1 MGLILWG
8 CILLML
14 VMLDRFIV
22 SAAYH
27 NRRGYQ
33 RRKKLSMARR

>member
-1 MGLILWG
+1 MGLILWA
-8 CILLML
+8 CIIMMLL
-14 VMLDRFIV
+14 VLDRFIV
-22 SAAYH
+22 SAENH